1 MGVLLTLEKHIN
13 SLIGVRLKNVW
24 TFLRVWLVEWPHK
37 VLTTLLDTY
46 ARNSWRTGFRSELL
60 YTYISILIS
69 VGISDHS
76 LAYLTGVTGS
86 CGSRSICMWSI
97 RRQNAARRSHDNSLS
112 AIHLHKPRITHNYV
126 NVNCCTLHTRHFSH
140 VFHTPN
146 LSYSALLIFHT
157 TYSSFSTLRIAR
169 FPGALSSRYSNYKTS

>member
-1 MGVLLTLEKHIN
+1 MGVLLKLEKHIN
-13 SLIGVRLKNVW
+13 SLIGVRLENVW
-24 TFLRVWLVEWPHK
+24 TSLRVWLWLVEWPHK

-112 AIHLHKPRITHNYV
+112 AIHLQKPRITYNYV
-126 NVNCCTLHTRHFSH
+126 NVKPLHTSHSAFFTRLPHSESFILRTPHFPHYVLFVFYTSH
-140 VFHTPN
+140 CAF
-146 LSYSALLIFHT
+146 SGR
-157 TYSSFSTLRIAR
+157 SFE
-169 FPGALSSRYSNYKTS
+169 

>member
-112 AIHLHKPRITHNYV
+112 AIHLHKPRITYNYV
-126 NVNCCTLHTRHFSH
+126 NVKPLHTSHSAFFTRLPRSEYFILRTPHFPHYVLLVFYTSH
-140 VFHTPN
+140 CAF
-146 LSYSALLIFHT
+146 YGR
-157 TYSSFSTLRIAR
+157 SFE
-169 FPGALSSRYSNYKTS
+169 

>member
-1 MGVLLTLEKHIN
+1 MGVLLTLEKHMYIN

-112 AIHLHKPRITHNYV
+112 AIHLHKPRITYNYV
-126 NVNCCTLHTRHFSH
+126 NVKPLHTSHSAFFTRLPHSESFILRTPHFPHYVLFVFYTSH
-140 VFHTPN
+140 CAF
-146 LSYSALLIFHT
+146 SRR
-157 TYSSFSTLRIAR
+157 SFE
-169 FPGALSSRYSNYKTS
+169 